1 MGNVFELLI
10 VWAGGGVFVASLA
23 YCAYSYVF
31 PWSEPFRQAPFSGA
45 GLGGGWAAL
54 VFDAAL
60 LSVFAI
66 HHSVFARDGVKTW
79 LSRVIPERLLRSFY
93 VWIASLLLIAVCAL
107 WQPLGTD
114 IYHTA
119 DGWKIVHTLIQVLG
133 LGLIAASVRSIDPLE
148 LAGIR
153 RSSLAGA
160 LQTTGPYR
168 IVRHPLYFGWSL
180 AVFGAAHMTGDRL
193 AFATITVAYLIAA
206 IPLEERS
213 LTAFF
218 GPAYDN
224 YRRHVRWR
232 MFPYVY

>member
-1 MGNVFELLI
+1 MGNAFELLI
-10 VWAGGGVFVASLA
+10 VWAGGGIFVASLA

-31 PWSEPFRQAPFSGA
+31 PWSVPIRVAPFSVF
-45 GLGGGWAAL
+45 GLGGGWPAF

-66 HHSVFARDGVKTW
+66 HHSVFARDGMKNW
-79 LSRVIPERLLRSFY
+79 LSRLIPERLLRSVY
-93 VWIASLLLIAVCAL
+93 VWIASILLIAVCAL
-107 WQPLGTD
+107 WQPTGTD
-114 IYHTA
+114 VYQTPG
-119 DGWKIVHTLIQVLG
+119 GWKIAHALIQVLG

-160 LQTTGPYR
+160 LQTAGPYR
-168 IVRHPLYFGWSL
+168 IVRHPLYFGWAL

-213 LTAFF
+213 LTDVF
-218 GPAYDN
+218 GPDYEN
-224 YRRHVRWR
+224 YKRHVRWR